1 MEVEYVPSCPTTT
14 AGMIYLAYDYD
25 PADTDEL
32 VNPYTLASMYG
43 TVSGNVFGRHTLRV
57 DASRLRKFYNTGLE
71 KQGTSINDYKAG
83 NILVYTTNTSAV
95 EELGQ
100 IYIKYHIKLTIP
112 CYSAYLDTMINNNSL
127 ATFFDPNEG
136 NNAII
141 QR

>member
-1 MEVEYVPSCPTTT
+1 
-14 AGMIYLAYDYD
+14 
-25 PADTDEL
+25 
-32 VNPYTLASMYG
+32 MYG

-112 CYSAYLDTMINNNSL
+112 CYSSYLDTMINNNSL